1 MKTIA
6 QPLVSKC
13 LFGVWC
19 GKINIFLHSHS
30 LGRQQPFILGVYSDN
45 NAPIDF
51 PGQTGFNMDY
61 VQVNN
66 CLLQNILGNKIFIVS
81 SASMLEPRDR

>member
-13 LFGVWC
+13 SECGVD
-19 GKINIFLHSHS
+19 KHIFILHSHS

-66 CLLQNILGNKIFIVS
+66 CLLQNILGNKIFTVS
-81 SASMLEPRDR
+81 SASMLAPRDR